1 MLLKASLALLA
12 AIFARWQGE
21 PPIKQLSFFF
31 LNLETIDFF
40 LPIIALVLFKAYTIL
55 NYLLNFYFYGL

>member
-21 PPIKQLSFFF
+21 PPIKLSFFF
-31 LNLETIDFF
+31 LNLEAIDFF
-40 LPIIALVLFKAYTIL
+40 LPIIALVLFTLRLAQFLIIY
-55 NYLLNFYFYGL
+55 

>member
-21 PPIKQLSFFF
+21 PPIKELSFFF

-40 LPIIALVLFKAYTIL
+40 LPIIALVLFTLRLTQFLIIY
-55 NYLLNFYFYGL
+55 